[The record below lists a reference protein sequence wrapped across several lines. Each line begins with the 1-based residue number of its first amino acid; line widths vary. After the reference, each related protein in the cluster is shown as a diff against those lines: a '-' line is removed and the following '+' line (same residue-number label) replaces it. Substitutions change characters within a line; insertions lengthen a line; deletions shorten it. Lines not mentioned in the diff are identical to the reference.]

1 MLSDLSAAIYGTM
14 TVGALLAAES
24 AGSETYA
31 ETVIAVVITL
41 VIYWFA
47 HSYAEFAAE
56 RLKERQPLRFGPLG
70 RIMVRQV
77 PILFG
82 AVIPL
87 VAVLILWAASASLS
101 TAVTAAV
108 WTSAVTV
115 VLIEMLAAVRAE
127 RTGRELVAQTLFGA
141 LLGLLIIVLR
151 LVLH

>member
-24 AGSETYA
+24 AENETYF
-31 ETVIAVVITL
+31 ETVVAVLITL

-47 HSYAEFAAE
+47 HSYAEFASE
-56 RLKERQPLRFGPLG
+56 RLKEREPLRLAPLG

-82 AVIPL
+82 AAIPL
-87 VAVLILWAASASLS
+87 VAVLVLWAADASLS

-108 WTSAVTV
+108 WTSAATV
-115 VLIEMLAAVRAE
+115 AAIEILAGVRAD
-127 RTGRELVAQTLFGA
+127 RTGRELAFQSLFGC
-141 LLGLLIIVLR
+141 LLGLLIILLR
-151 LVLH
+151 LTLH

>member
-14 TVGALLAAES
+14 VVGALLAAES
-24 AGSETYA
+24 ADQETYVK
-31 ETVIAVVITL
+31 TVVSVLITL

-47 HSYAEFAAE
+47 HSYAEFASE
-56 RLKERQPLRFGPLG
+56 RLKEREPLRLGPLG

-82 AVIPL
+82 AAIPL
-87 VAVLILWAASASLS
+87 VAVVILWAAHASLS

-108 WTSAVTV
+108 WTSALVV
-115 VLIEMLAAVRAE
+115 VLIEVMAGIRAD
-127 RTGRELVAQTLFGA
+127 RTGRELLFQSLFGC

-151 LVLH
+151 LTLH

>member
-14 TVGALLAAES
+14 TVAALLAAES
-24 AGSETYA
+24 AASESYA
-31 ETVIAVVITL
+31 ETVIAVLITL

-47 HSYAEFAAE
+47 HSYAEFASE
-56 RLKERQPLRFGPLG
+56 RLKEREPLRLKPLG

-82 AVIPL
+82 AAIPL
-87 VAVLILWAASASLS
+87 VAVLIFWAAGASLS
-101 TAVTAAV
+101 TAVTAGV
-108 WTSAVTV
+108 WTSAITV
-115 VLIEMLAAVRAE
+115 VLIEILAAVRAK
-127 RTGRELVAQTLFGA
+127 RTGRELVLQTLFGA

>member
-24 AGSETYA
+24 AASETYA
-31 ETVIAVVITL
+31 ETVIAVLLTL

-47 HSYAEFAAE
+47 HSYAEFASE
-56 RLKERQPLRFGPLG
+56 RLKEREPLRFGPLG
-70 RIMVRQV
+70 RIMVHQL
-77 PILFG
+77 PILLG
-82 AVIPL
+82 AAIPL
-87 VAVLILWAASASLS
+87 VAVLVFWAANASLS

-115 VLIEMLAAVRAE
+115 ALIELLAAVRAK
-127 RTGRELVAQTLFGA
+127 RTGRELVLQTLFGA

>member
-24 AGSETYA
+24 VGSETYLA
-31 ETVIAVVITL
+31 TVIAVLITL

-47 HSYAEFAAE
+47 HSYAEFASE
-56 RLKERQPLRFGPLG
+56 RLKEREPLRLAPLA

-82 AVIPL
+82 AAIPL
-87 VAVLILWAASASLS
+87 VAVLICWAADTSLS

-108 WTSAVTV
+108 WTSAATV
-115 VLIEMLAAVRAE
+115 VAIEILAGVRAD
-127 RTGRELVAQTLFGA
+127 RTGRELMFQMMFGC

-151 LVLH
+151 LTLH

>member
-1 MLSDLSAAIYGTM
+1 MLADLSAAIYGTM

-47 HSYAEFAAE
+47 HSYAEFASE
-56 RLKERQPLRFGPLG
+56 RLKEREPLRFGPLG
-70 RIMVRQV
+70 RIMVRQL

-82 AVIPL
+82 AAIPL
-87 VAVLILWAASASLS
+87 VAVLVLWAAGASLS

-108 WTSAVTV
+108 WTSAVVV
-115 VLIEMLAAVRAE
+115 VLIEMMAGIRAK
-127 RTGRELVAQTLFGA
+127 RTGRELVFQTMFGGV
-141 LLGLLIIVLR
+141 LGLLIIVLR
-151 LVLH
+151 LTLH

>member
-24 AGSETYA
+24 AASETYA
-31 ETVIAVVITL
+31 ETVIAVMITL

-47 HSYAEFAAE
+47 HSYAEFASD
-56 RLKERQPLRFGPLG
+56 RLKEREPLRLGVLG
-70 RIMVRQV
+70 RIMVHQV

-82 AVIPL
+82 AAIPL
-87 VAVLILWAASASLS
+87 VAVLILWAANASLS
-101 TAVTAAV
+101 TAVTVAV
-108 WTSAVTV
+108 WTSAATV
-115 VLIEMLAAVRAE
+115 VLIEIMAAVRAE
-127 RTGRELVAQTLFGA
+127 RTGRELAMQALFGA

>member
-24 AGSETYA
+24 ADKETYLK
-31 ETVIAVVITL
+31 TVLSVVITL

-47 HSYAEFAAE
+47 HSYAEFASE
-56 RLKERQPLRFGPLG
+56 RLKEREPLRLGPLG

-82 AVIPL
+82 AAIPL
-87 VAVLILWAASASLS
+87 VAVVILWAANASLS
-101 TAVTAAV
+101 AAVTAAV
-108 WTSAVTV
+108 WTSAVVV
-115 VLIEMLAAVRAE
+115 VLIEMLAGIRAE
-127 RTGRELVAQTLFGA
+127 RTGRELVFQTMFGG

-151 LVLH
+151 LTLH

>member
-24 AGSETYA
+24 ADNETYFK
-31 ETVIAVVITL
+31 TVLSVMITL

-47 HSYAEFAAE
+47 HSYAEFASE
-56 RLKERQPLRFGPLG
+56 RLKEREPLRLAVLG

-82 AVIPL
+82 AAIPL
-87 VAVLILWAASASLS
+87 VAVLVLWAADASLS
-101 TAVTAAV
+101 TAVDAAV
-108 WTSAVTV
+108 WTSAVV
-115 VLIEMLAAVRAE
+115 VMLIEVMAGMRAK
-127 RTGRELVAQTLFGA
+127 RTGRELVFQTLFGG

-151 LVLH
+151 LTLH